1 MAAALHT
8 TQPVRLS
15 HSPVV
20 VERVAAS
27 AVGSPPHA
35 KQHDRRRAALIAAL
49 VAAYLLAPDAMK
61 RLARLVYAA
70 RVAAYVASYTAQA
83 RSAGAS
89 PPDDWQPSDT
99 TLAALAAAA
108 HAAAQS
114 VAATYRDELT
124 NAATRAVD
132 DWLAK
137 HADEAAA
144 SGVPR
149 DLAQDVKAW
158 ADQRAQWK
166 SAQVGQYETAQ
177 AAHQGAQDAAQ
188 DVTDGT
194 LTDDSG
200 APIDTSQLRIA
211 VLPADSSGDYC
222 ANYAGRVFAFD
233 DAPSLDF
240 PAHIGCQHFT
250 QVLGPDGSEVDI

>member
-188 DVTDGT
+188 
-194 LTDDSG
+194 
-200 APIDTSQLRIA
+200 LRIA

-250 QVLGPDGSEVDI
+250 QVLGPD